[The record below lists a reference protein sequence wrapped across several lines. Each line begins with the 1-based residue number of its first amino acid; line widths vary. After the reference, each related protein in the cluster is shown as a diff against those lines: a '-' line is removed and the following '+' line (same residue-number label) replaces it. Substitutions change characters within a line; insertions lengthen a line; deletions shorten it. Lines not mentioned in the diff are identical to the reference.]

1 MNKER
6 QELFEKLI
14 SKRDK
19 LKDKKD
25 EILSDIYYIQREII
39 NYLRDFDNEIDEVV
53 NDATNRDMS
62 IKELKDIR
70 LELLRASFKIGLKF
84 YK

>member
-1 MNKER
+1 MLKGVKMNEN
-6 QELFEKLI
+6 
-14 SKRDK
+14 
-19 LKDKKD
+19 KKY
-25 EILSDIYYIQREII
+25 EILSNIYHIQRELI
-39 NYLRDFDNEIDEVV
+39 NYLRDFENEIDEVV